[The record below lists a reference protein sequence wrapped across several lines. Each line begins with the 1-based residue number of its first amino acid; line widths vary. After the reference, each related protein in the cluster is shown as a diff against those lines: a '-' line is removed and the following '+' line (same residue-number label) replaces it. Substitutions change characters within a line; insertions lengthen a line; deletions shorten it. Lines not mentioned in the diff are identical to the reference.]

1 MDFVRDRADRTFRSH
16 DDQVRLNFQENAQ
29 CHDNAAYD
37 RKHQLQPVG
46 FHLKRLYDRKGQV
59 RKVAKYKNNRKLQEI
74 DQFIILAEKQDLN
87 DDKDHV
93 YDHGER
99 THGEREDLA

>member
-1 MDFVRDRADRTFRSH
+1 MDFVRDRADRTFRCH
-16 DDQVRLNFQENAQ
+16 HDQVGLYFQENAKG
-29 CHDNAAYD
+29 HDDAAD
-37 RKHQLQPVG
+37 DGQHQLQPVC
-46 FHLKRLYDRKGQV
+46 FDLKRLYDRKGQV